1 MQLVDA
7 LNYLLNASGLRAV
20 ASISVTNVYVADALQ
35 FLARATSNVQ
45 DELLACNIRVEQEF
59 TPAVDLTISMPS
71 GSAYVFGNVNC
82 KRVQIIDGDLFN
94 LTDSTDEWTAGQT
107 VRVTYTLKQAF
118 DDLPEHVQAYIMNK
132 AAELYVGAKKP
143 QMLSLLRAA
152 SYESQARMLNIE
164 AVTDPIVLGLMGA
177 VNPIIARTYNPGQRW

>member
-71 GSAYVFGNVNC
+71 GSAYVC
-82 KRVQIIDGDLFN
+82 LA
-94 LTDSTDEWTAGQT
+94 T
-107 VRVTYTLKQAF
+107 
-118 DDLPEHVQAYIMNK
+118 
-132 AAELYVGAKKP
+132 
-143 QMLSLLRAA
+143 
-152 SYESQARMLNIE
+152 
-164 AVTDPIVLGLMGA
+164 
-177 VNPIIARTYNPGQRW
+177 

>member
-1 MQLVDA
+1 M
-7 LNYLLNASGLRAV
+7 
-20 ASISVTNVYVADALQ
+20 
-35 FLARATSNVQ
+35 
-45 DELLACNIRVEQEF
+45 
-59 TPAVDLTISMPS
+59 
-71 GSAYVFGNVNC
+71 FGNVNC

-152 SYESQARMLNIE
+152 SYESQVRMLNIE